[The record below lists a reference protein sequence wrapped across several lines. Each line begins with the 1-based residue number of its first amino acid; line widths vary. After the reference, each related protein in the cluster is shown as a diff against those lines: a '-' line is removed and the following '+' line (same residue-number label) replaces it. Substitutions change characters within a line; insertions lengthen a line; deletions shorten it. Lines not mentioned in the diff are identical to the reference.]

1 MVYKCSR
8 CSRHFNSEQALS
20 THKTGFHKV
29 TLFNSDDAE
38 TNQDDSADTS
48 ESNETSSD
56 DEPQAKKERRSRGGR
71 RNKLSNCSREGDS
84 RDSSSDASSDE
95 EEEEDDTES
104 QASGTSGECC
114 KVCRT
119 LHKPDRVDFWGE
131 PLSEYHI
138 HGVELMLS
146 NEDSMNVLTKLM
158 QFLELPQTQEEKM
171 LTFGEHVK
179 NVIASI
185 MQAAKNGEMVVTR
198 KLLTDIV
205 RSSEGLP
212 NDNPYA

>member
-1 MVYKCSR
+1 MSGTRCNFRLKSR
-8 CSRHFNSEQALS
+8 FEP
-20 THKTGFHKV
+20 K
-29 TLFNSDDAE
+29 
-38 TNQDDSADTS
+38 DDSADTS
-48 ESNETSSD
+48 FPTKLAPMMNPKQKKKD
-56 DEPQAKKERRSRGGR
+56 DLEV
-71 RNKLSNCSREGDS
+71 
-84 RDSSSDASSDE
+84 E
-95 EEEEDDTES
+95 E
-104 QASGTSGECC
+104 GTSCQIVVEKGTV
-114 KVCRT
+114 KIQVCRT

>member
-29 TLFNSDDAE
+29 TLFDSDDAE

-56 DEPQAKKERRSRGGR
+56 DEPQEKKERRSRGGR

-95 EEEEDDTES
+95 EEGEDDTES
-104 QASGTSGECC
+104 QAT
-114 KVCRT
+114 
-119 LHKPDRVDFWGE
+119 
-131 PLSEYHI
+131 
-138 HGVELMLS
+138 
-146 NEDSMNVLTKLM
+146 
-158 QFLELPQTQEEKM
+158 
-171 LTFGEHVK
+171 
-179 NVIASI
+179 SI